1 MRFRMGFLVGMGTGY
16 YLGAMA
22 GRERYEQIN
31 QWVDKLKRSDT
42 FEVATE
48 KARGAMDVGV
58 EKAKDLVESRSTN
71 GGQGDG
77 SDDVDNPYLRPGKDF

>member
-1 MRFRMGFLVGMGTGY
+1 MRFRLGFVVGMGTGY
-16 YLGAMA
+16 YLGTMA

-31 QWVDKLKRSDT
+31 QWVDKLKRSET

-48 KARGAMDVGV
+48 KARSAVDVGV
-58 EKAKDLVESRSTN
+58 ERAKDLVDSRSTN

-77 SDDVDNPYLRPGKDF
+77 SDDVDNPYLRPPTEF

>member
-16 YLGAMA
+16 YLGTMA

-48 KARGAMDVGV
+48 KARSAMDVGV
-58 EKAKDLVESRSTN
+58 EKAKDLGDSRSTN
-71 GGQGDG
+71 GGHGDG
-77 SDDVDNPYLRPGKDF
+77 SDDVDNPYLRPGTDF